1 MTTQSLMLL
10 LVFLAVLL
18 ALAWPLGILLTRVGD
33 GAAASSPMRGMGWM
47 VHIEKL
53 LYRLAGVA
61 GKDGVVTGQGWKA
74 YAIALLLFNGIGALV
89 TYGLQR
95 VQAFLPLN
103 PQGLANVGPDSSFN
117 TAVSF
122 VANTNWQ
129 GYSGEQTMSYL
140 TQMLVLAAQNFFS
153 AATGIAVAYALIR
166 GFSSR
171 SAKSIGNFWVDVTR
185 STLYVLL
192 PLSLL
197 FAVFLMGQGVIQNF
211 SAYKEVR
218 LLDAVTYTQ
227 PKAGA
232 DGQPVLD
239 AKGAPLTETLTATTQ
254 TIAMGPVA
262 SQEAIKMLGTNGGG
276 FFNANSA
283 HPYENP
289 TAPTNFMQMLAIFLI
304 PAGLCFAFGRMV
316 GDQRQGWAV
325 LGAMTVLFVACTVVV
340 LGAEQAAHPALQA
353 LNVDQNMSALQS
365 GGNMEGKETRF
376 GISASALFAAVT
388 TAASCGAVNAMHDSF
403 MPIGGMIPM
412 LLIQFGEVIFGGVG
426 SGLYGMLVF
435 AIMAVFIAGLMI
447 GRTPEYLGK
456 KIQAYEMKMTSI
468 AILVTPT
475 LVLAG
480 TAIAVMCDAGKA
492 GIANPGA
499 HGFSE
504 ILYAFSSA
512 ANNNGSAFA
521 GLSANTPFYNSMLAV
536 AMWFGRFAMIVPI
549 LAIAGSLAGKQ
560 RLEAN
565 AGTMPTH
572 GAMFVGLLCGVV
584 ALVGVLNYVPAL
596 ALGPVIDHLQLFA
609 K

>member
-1 MTTQSLMLL
+1 MTAQSMILL
-10 LVFLAVLL
+10 VVFLAVLL
-18 ALAWPLGILLTRVGD
+18 ALAWPLGILLTRIGNG
-33 GAAASSPMRGMGWM
+33 GAIAGMGWM
-47 VHIEKL
+47 SKVEKL
-53 LYRLAGVA
+53 LYRAAGIA
-61 GKDGVVTGQGWKA
+61 GKDGAPEGQGWKA
-74 YAIALLLFNGIGALV
+74 YAIALLLFNGIGAFAV
-89 TYGLQR
+89 YALQR

-103 PQGLANVGPDSSFN
+103 PQGLGNISPDSSFN

-140 TQMLVLAAQNFFS
+140 TQMLVLTGQNFFS

-171 SAKSIGNFWVDVTR
+171 SVKSIGNFWVDVTR
-185 STLYVLL
+185 STLYLLL

-211 SAYKEVR
+211 SAYKEVQ
-218 LLDAVTYTQ
+218 LLDTVGYTV
-227 PKAGA
+227 PKVGA

-239 AKGAPLTETLTATTQ
+239 AKGAPVTEALTATTQ

-289 TAPTNFMQMLAIFLI
+289 TPLANFAQMLAIFLI

-353 LNVDQNMSALQS
+353 LNVDQTMSALQS

-426 SGLYGMLVF
+426 SGLYGMLIF

-521 GLSANTPFYNSMLAV
+521 GLSANTPFYNSMLAI
-536 AMWFGRFAMIVPI
+536 AMWFGRFAVIVPI
-549 LAIAGSLAGKQ
+549 LAVAGSLAGKQ

-572 GAMFVGLLCGVV
+572 GPMFIGLLCGVV

>member
-1 MTTQSLMLL
+1 MTMQSILL
-10 LVFLAVLL
+10 LIVFLAVLL
-18 ALAWPLGILLTRVGD
+18 ALAWPLGMLLTRVGA
-33 GAAASSPMRGMGWM
+33 GQAGSSPMRGMGWLARLERLIYRIAG
-47 VHIEKL
+47 IEP
-53 LYRLAGVA
+53 
-61 GKDGVVTGQGWKA
+61 DQGQGWKS
-74 YAIALLLFNGIGALV
+74 YAFSLLLFSLIGTLV
-89 TYGLQR
+89 TYGMQR
-95 VQAFLPLN
+95 AQAWLPLN
-103 PQGLANVGPDSSFN
+103 PQGMGNVSLDSAFD

-140 TQMLVLAAQNFFS
+140 TQMLVLAGQNFFS

-166 GFSSR
+166 GFASR

-197 FAVFLMGQGVIQNF
+197 LAVFLMGQGVIQNF
-211 SAYKEVR
+211 SAYQEVQ
-218 LLDAVTYTQ
+218 LLDPVTYSQ

-232 DGQPVLD
+232 DGQPLKD
-239 AKGAPLTETLTATTQ
+239 AKGEVVTETLTATAQ
-254 TIAMGPVA
+254 AIAMGPVA

-289 TAPTNFMQMLAIFLI
+289 TALSNFVQMLAIFLI

-325 LGAMTVLFVACTVVV
+325 LGAMTVLFVACTLVV
-340 LGAEQAAHPALQA
+340 LGAEQVAHPGLQA
-353 LNVDQNMSALQS
+353 LQVDQSVSALQS

-403 MPIGGMIPM
+403 MPLGGMIPM

-426 SGLYGMLVF
+426 SGLYGMLIF

-480 TAIAVMCDAGKA
+480 TAIAVLCEAGKA

-521 GLSANTPFYNSMLAV
+521 GLSANTPFYNSMLAI

-572 GAMFVGLLCGVV
+572 GGMFIGLLCGVV
-584 ALVGVLNYVPAL
+584 VLVGVLNYVPAL
-596 ALGPVIDHLQLFA
+596 ALGPIVDHLQLFA

>member
-1 MTTQSLMLL
+1 MTAQSIIMLV
-10 LVFLAVLL
+10 VFLAALL
-18 ALAWPLGILLTRVGD
+18 ALAWPLGILLTRIGD
-33 GAAASSPMRGMGWM
+33 GGAIPGMGWM
-47 VHIEKL
+47 ARVEKL
-53 LYRLAGVA
+53 LYRAAGIA
-61 GKDGVVTGQGWKA
+61 GKDGAPEGQGWKA
-74 YAIALLLFNGIGALV
+74 YAIALLLFNGIGALAV
-89 TYGLQR
+89 YALQR

-103 PQGLANVGPDSSFN
+103 PQGLANVSPDSSFN

-140 TQMLVLAAQNFFS
+140 TQMLVLTGQNFFS

-185 STLYVLL
+185 STLYLLL

-211 SAYKEVR
+211 SAYKEVQ
-218 LLDAVTYTQ
+218 LLDAVNYTV
-227 PKAGA
+227 PKVGA

-239 AKGAPLTETLTATTQ
+239 AKGAPVTDAMTATTQ

-289 TAPTNFMQMLAIFLI
+289 TPLANFMQMLSIFLI
-304 PAGLCFAFGRMV
+304 PAGLCLAFGRMV
-316 GDQRQGWAV
+316 GDKRQGWAV

-353 LNVDQNMSALQS
+353 LNVDQTMSSLQA

-403 MPIGGMIPM
+403 TPIGGMIPM

-426 SGLYGMLVF
+426 SGLYGMLIF

-480 TAIAVMCDAGKA
+480 TAIAVLCDAGKA

-549 LAIAGSLAGKQ
+549 LAIAGSLAGKK

-572 GAMFVGLLCGVV
+572 GPMFIGLLCGVV

-596 ALGPVIDHLQLFA
+596 ALGPVVEHLQLFA